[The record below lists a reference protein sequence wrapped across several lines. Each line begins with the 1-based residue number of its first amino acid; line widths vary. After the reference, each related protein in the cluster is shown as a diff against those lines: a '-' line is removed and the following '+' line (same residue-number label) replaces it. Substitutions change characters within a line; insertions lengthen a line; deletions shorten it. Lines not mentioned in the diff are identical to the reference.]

1 MADKIFDNKDVSR
14 RSAYIREYLEN
25 FWKTVEPDVHT
36 THSAEW
42 DGFIKELSENLSKL
56 QIVDFCV
63 SYNDFD
69 MTIDSVWKLIGGY
82 TLSIAQFFT
91 EVDCDDASD
100 DLVVF
105 SIHSPEKELLVT
117 ADMTVKEICDI
128 LVELEPDWDVTGQPE
143 RISKRFER
151 WDMKKAAERLAKQEE
166 SEDDERVVK
175 KHPVRVGGIVKKILR
190 MLKLK
195 RDED

>member
-1 MADKIFDNKDVSR
+1 MADNIFDIKDVFG

-25 FWKTVEPDVHT
+25 FGKTVEPDVR
-36 THSAEW
+36 SYGLEW
-42 DGFIKELSENLSKL
+42 NGFIKELSENLSKL

-69 MTIDSVWKLIGGY
+69 KTIDSVWKLIGGY

-91 EVDCDDASD
+91 EIDCEDASD

-105 SIHSPEKELLVT
+105 SIHSPEKELLVS
-117 ADMTVKEICDI
+117 ADMTVCEICDI
-128 LVELEPDWDVTGQPE
+128 LVELEPEWDVTGQPE

-151 WDMKKAAERLAKQEE
+151 WDMRKAAERLAKQE
-166 SEDDERVVK
+166 DDERVVRK
-175 KHPVRVGGIVKKILR
+175 QPVRVGSIVKKILR
-190 MLKLK
+190 ILKLK
-195 RDED
+195 RNED